1 MASIISS
8 SQRSV
13 SSVLDSVAVTAEV
26 TTQLITTAARTV
38 DMLDIK
44 AQAMHQSVKENAVIS
59 LSVNQ
64 EDTICERAMEI
75 TLRKEQRHR
84 SMQLTETFTR
94 TDVYNATIE
103 QIRKALTDAATKAGT
118 SEAVPA

>member
-13 SSVLDSVAVTAEV
+13 SSVLDSVAVTAET
-26 TTQLITTAARTV
+26 TTQLISTAARSV

-59 LSVNQ
+59 MSVNQ
-64 EDTICERAMEI
+64 EITINERASEI
-75 TLRKEQRHR
+75 TLRKEQLHR
-84 SMQLTETFTR
+84 SMQFEGTFNRNET
-94 TDVYNATIE
+94 YNALVT
-103 QIRKALTDAATKAGT
+103 QIRKALSDAAAESQTNA
-118 SEAVPA
+118 A

>member
-59 LSVNQ
+59 LAVNQ
-64 EDTICERAMEI
+64 DDIVHERSMEI

-84 SMQLTETFTR
+84 SMQLEGTFNRTET
-94 TDVYNATIE
+94 YHATVTL
-103 QIRKALTDAATKAGT
+103 IRLALTDAAAKAKT
-118 SEAVPA
+118 ETIAA

>member
-26 TTQLITTAARTV
+26 TTQLIATAARSV
-38 DMLDIK
+38 DMLAIK
-44 AQAMHQSVKENAVIS
+44 AQAMHQAVKENAVMDMA
-59 LSVNQ
+59 LNQ
-64 EDTICERAMEI
+64 DDNIHSRAEEI

-84 SMQLTETFTR
+84 SMKLEGDFNR
-94 TDVYNATIE
+94 TDTYHSTVKK
-103 QIRKALTDAATKAGT
+103 IRKALKKASAKIKTAETEAA
-118 SEAVPA
+118 

>member
-26 TTQLITTAARTV
+26 TTQLISTAARTV

-44 AQAMHQSVKENAVIS
+44 AQAMHQSVKENAVMDMA
-59 LSVNQ
+59 LNQ
-64 EDTICERAMEI
+64 DDNIHARAETI

-84 SMQLTETFTR
+84 SMKLEGTFDR
-94 TDVYNATIE
+94 TTTYHATVKK
-103 QIRKALTDAATKAGT
+103 IRKALKKAATKTTAET
-118 SEAVPA
+118 TA

>member
-1 MASIISS
+1 MASILSS

-26 TTQLITTAARTV
+26 TTQLISTAARTV

-59 LSVNQ
+59 IAVNQ
-64 EDTICERAMEI
+64 DDIIHERSMEI

-84 SMQLTETFTR
+84 SMQLEGTFNR
-94 TDVYNATIE
+94 TTTYHATIAL
-103 QIRKALTDAATKAGT
+103 ITAALTAAATENNA
-118 SEAVPA
+118 A

>member
-26 TTQLITTAARTV
+26 TTQLISTAARTV

-44 AQAMHQSVKENAVIS
+44 AQAMHQSVKENAVMDMA
-59 LSVNQ
+59 LNQ
-64 EDTICERAMEI
+64 DDNIHARAEAI

-84 SMQLTETFTR
+84 SMQLEGTFNR
-94 TDVYNATIE
+94 TDTYHDTVAL
-103 QIRKALTDAATKAGT
+103 IRLALTDAAAKAKT
-118 SEAVPA
+118 ETIAA